1 MDTWTVVVALVAIMA
16 LSYLGRVKGTIEG
29 NYPLPATGQQLPDN
43 NCRPGS
49 GAGCDGTR
57 VRAFGLAAKNTGVFG
72 VCNNST
78 GQFCVPQN
86 NFKKWSCGTA
96 PAGKVY
102 RLTGINV
109 KTGSAID
116 SLQFECTLF
125 DTK

>member
-1 MDTWTVVVALVAIMA
+1 MHTWIGYVAALVAIAA
-16 LSYLGRVKGTIEG
+16 LWNTGTLEG
-29 NYPLPATGQQLPDN
+29 YPLPATGQQLPDN
-43 NCRPGS
+43 NCRPGK

-78 GQFCVPQN
+78 GQFCVPPN
-86 NFKKWSCGTA
+86 SFKKWSCGTA

-102 RLTGINV
+102 RLTGINA
-109 KTGSAID
+109 KTGTAID